1 MAQFY
6 TYQFLNR
13 LGPTEL
19 KSNDPSSWICA
30 DNSGGVQAL
39 VWDFT
44 NTHPGPKV
52 HNQVYYKR
60 DLPSRPKNKVAM
72 DLSHLPEG
80 KYTATTYKVGYRVND
95 AHATYR
101 DLGAPAQLTKAQ
113 VAEIKSKNSGAPV
126 DVRTVEIGRDG
137 RFQQQFDL
145 RENDVVLITLKPQ
158 R

>member
-72 DLSHLPEG
+72 D
-80 KYTATTYKVGYRVND
+80 TV
-95 AHATYR
+95 
-101 DLGAPAQLTKAQ
+101 APAGRQIHRDDLQ
-113 VAEIKSKNSGAPV
+113 SGLSS
-126 DVRTVEIGRDG
+126 
-137 RFQQQFDL
+137 Q
-145 RENDVVLITLKPQ
+145 
-158 R
+158 